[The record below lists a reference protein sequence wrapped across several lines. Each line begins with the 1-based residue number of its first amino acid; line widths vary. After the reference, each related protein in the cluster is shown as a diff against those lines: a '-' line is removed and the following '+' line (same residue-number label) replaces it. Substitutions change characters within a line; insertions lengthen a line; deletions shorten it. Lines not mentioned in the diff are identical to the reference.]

1 VSDSPVS
8 DAGKRQKRAFPVPE
22 RPITTIL
29 FSMNYFDKTRFDKAV
44 GSLLVSQPFSENRR
58 EKACRRS
65 KNVVILQPK
74 KRKG

>member
-1 VSDSPVS
+1 M
-8 DAGKRQKRAFPVPE
+8 
-22 RPITTIL
+22 L
-29 FSMNYFDKTRFDKAV
+29 FSMNYFDKTRLGKAV